1 MSARGDGAPKNE
13 EKLEEPDEEGS
24 RAATELRA
32 SDVQKHLERAV
43 DLEEQ
48 NESLPAP
55 PTATGR
61 WQRAASPGSLARLSR
76 SELCS
81 RLESQAVDLADLS
94 RLVTPLKVENVR
106 LSRSLKRACHLV
118 QEVAAALRGFF
129 ADQTR
134 REWFKVQKDE
144 DPALVAFFKALVTWY
159 KKICDDDNP
168 TLMFYRRIWQYE
180 RGSGDEPSS
189 ASNGLYEQLGAAA
202 SARNGA
208 ARSSPALSSNSF
220 YDACHARTE
229 NLMLQEE
236 NARLWEENSHL
247 RRRVQALERE
257 ARGVN
262 APGFEG
268 GGMFGRPPSL
278 TSLEVPR
285 ASGITQTPLA
295 PFWGLPRSSV
305 NEAEAMPE
313 AERPARSRT
322 RAPSPAARTLAQLA
336 AIDPRWDRLLTD
348 PDRLFGG
355 DDVIDQTY
363 EQYLSDVLEM
373 MERHGCTFKRGIEL
387 SEENQQLA
395 NQSAGS
401 SKDGADMVAS
411 LPEMP

>member
-13 EKLEEPDEEGS
+13 EKPEEPDEEGQQ
-24 RAATELRA
+24 TPGEFRA
-32 SDVQKHLERAV
+32 SDVQRHLERAV
-43 DLEEQ
+43 ELEEQ
-48 NESLPAP
+48 NASLPAP

-76 SELCS
+76 SELCQ
-81 RLESQAVDLADLS
+81 RLESQAVDLADLT

-118 QEVAAALRGFF
+118 QEVAVALRGFF
-129 ADQTR
+129 ADQSR

-180 RGSGDEPSS
+180 RGTGDEPSS
-189 ASNGLYEQLGAAA
+189 TSNGLHEQLGTPA
-202 SARNGA
+202 SSRNGA

-236 NARLWEENSHL
+236 NARLWEENSNL

-257 ARGVN
+257 ARGGNTPEV
-262 APGFEG
+262 AG
-268 GGMFGRPPSL
+268 GLFGKPPSIP
-278 TSLEVPR
+278 SLEVPR
-285 ASGITQTPLA
+285 TSGVTQTPLA
-295 PFWGLPRSSV
+295 PFWGLPRSSI
-305 NEAEAMPE
+305 NDMGGMPAM
-313 AERPARSRT
+313 ERPKRSQT
-322 RAPSPAARTLAQLA
+322 RPPSPAARTLAQLA
-336 AIDPRWDRLLTD
+336 AIDPRWERLLTD

-401 SKDGADMVAS
+401 SKDGADMIS
-411 LPEMP
+411 TLPEMP

>member
-13 EKLEEPDEEGS
+13 EKLDEPDEEGS
-24 RAATELRA
+24 QAPGELRA
-32 SDVQKHLERAV
+32 SDVQRHLERAV
-43 DLEEQ
+43 ELEEQ
-48 NESLPAP
+48 HASLPAP
-55 PTATGR
+55 PTANGR

-76 SELCS
+76 SELCA

-118 QEVAAALRGFF
+118 QEVAVALRGFF
-129 ADQTR
+129 ADQSR

-144 DPALVAFFKALVTWY
+144 DPALVSFFKALVTWY

-180 RGSGDEPSS
+180 RGTGEEPSAS
-189 ASNGLYEQLGAAA
+189 SNGFHEQLGTPA
-202 SARNGA
+202 SSRNGA
-208 ARSSPALSSNSF
+208 ARSSPTLSSNNF

-257 ARGVN
+257 VRGGN
-262 APGFEG
+262 TPGIEVG
-268 GGMFGRPPSL
+268 GSFGRPSSQASP
-278 TSLEVPR
+278 EVPR
-285 ASGITQTPLA
+285 SGLTQTPLA
-295 PFWGLPRSSV
+295 PFWGLPRSAV
-305 NEAEAMPE
+305 EETDAMPPME
-313 AERPARSRT
+313 QRPTRSQT
-322 RAPSPAARTLAQLA
+322 RPPSPAARTLAQLA
-336 AIDPRWDRLLTD
+336 AIDPRWERLLSD

-387 SEENQQLA
+387 AEENQMA

-401 SKDGADMVAS
+401 SRDRAGMVAT